1 MAEPQAR
8 ADALAPLA
16 PGPLLRIAD
25 GALAVEIAPEAG
37 GRIAQIR
44 WHGEPQLVGHGEQG
58 GEAAIAWGCYPMMPW
73 CGRIRAGRFRF
84 GGQEYVL
91 PPNLGGHAI
100 HGTGFVLPWQ
110 VRAHSARQVEMT
122 LDLPCDAR
130 WPFGGRAAQRIAVA
144 GDRLELA
151 LAVTAGE
158 RPMPASLGWH
168 PWFRKPLRLQFDPEA
183 MYPRDEDGIT
193 RLPPGPVAPGPWDDC
208 FVNHRDVVLQRADV
222 RVVVSSDC
230 TDWVVY
236 DATAHAT
243 CVEPQTAPP
252 DAFNLDASPALAPGQ
267 TLAMRCEL
275 RWEPV

>member
-1 MAEPQAR
+1 MDVVR
-8 ADALAPLA
+8 AN
-16 PGPLLRIAD
+16 I
-25 GALAVEIAPEAG
+25 EK
-37 GRIAQIR
+37 
-44 WHGEPQLVGHGEQG
+44 
-58 GEAAIAWGCYPMMPW
+58 
-73 CGRIRAGRFRF
+73 F
-84 GGQEYVL
+84 GGSLEVWSRPGEGTQLLIRVPLTLSIL
-91 PPNLGGHAI
+91 PSLTVGCGGQTFAI
-100 HGTGFVLPWQ
+100 P
-110 VRAHSARQVEMT
+110 RSCVEEIVST
-122 LDLPCDAR
+122 
-130 WPFGGRAAQRIAVA
+130 A